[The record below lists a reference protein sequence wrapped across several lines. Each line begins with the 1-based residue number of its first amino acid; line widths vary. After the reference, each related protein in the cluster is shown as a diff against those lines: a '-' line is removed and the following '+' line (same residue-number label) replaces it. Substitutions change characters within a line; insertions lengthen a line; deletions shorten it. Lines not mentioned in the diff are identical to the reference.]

1 MLPISHTS
9 RIAVTSCSPNQLST
23 KPDLSD
29 SASFINQI
37 SEIKNTPTSPQN
49 TKSEMPI
56 SGSLRQRRQ
65 RASGLKLNLLSTP
78 KVVTDQ
84 VSSDFEKLKVNLE
97 NNYTR
102 VDSSRYPE
110 VTNANKTQVSFT
122 DENTKETVGL
132 AANYLQIAGKNIAI
146 RTQYPKDA
154 TSAIEQHL
162 KMLMEEKPSVLV
174 VIASQNDIDGANLQ
188 SNPEKRLP
196 LYFNHDASYGSIDVK
211 SESGD
216 TLKYADQVNADSYQL
231 TLIKANQTLTLP
243 VIHITNWN
251 DRTTISAEALR
262 TLAIKINSKG
272 EMPVIHCLS
281 GSGRT
286 GAIAAA
292 MQLTQPDNQYSAY
305 QVVESLRNTGT
316 PHMVQTEEQYRTL
329 TELEG

>member
-9 RIAVTSCSPNQLST
+9 PIAVTSCSPNQLST

-49 TKSEMPI
+49 TKPEMPI
-56 SGSLRQRRQ
+56 SGSLRQRKL
-65 RASGLKLNLLSTP
+65 GTGELKLNFLKTS
-78 KVVTDQ
+78 KVATDQ

-122 DENTKETVGL
+122 DEKTKETVGL

-146 RTQYPKDA
+146 RTQYPKDK

-188 SNPEKRLP
+188 SNPEKRFP